1 MSVVAKE
8 LQEEQDAHIM
18 RELQNVEEKLDQ
30 AEDAYEDR
38 RTKTHAAAV
47 KRYKAER
54 DNILRRLGGGAIYNS
69 RRRIQNR
76 ALPMNVVLGPSWRQT
91 VEEQQTEIDIMK
103 RQNIQLKPG
112 KRKAKD
118 EVKNAECFSNA
129 KVRKID
135 KVDDR
140 NLFRNPG
147 MTQEQFNQHK
157 DLYKEL
163 LKKTIVAEHGNNRNQ
178 PHQLAAVIN
187 AAMQELINR
196 PKPTRYST
204 LGVLEY
210 ATTIAG
216 THGAATIGPNMTP
229 LICACE
235 EGRFEDVKLLITGHD
250 ANASG
255 MTLKEMVN
263 QVGRSRNGYSKC
275 TALSAAIGNAH
286 EEIKLYLLK
295 NGGDLD
301 KAYRTEFPKGTPLV
315 CACEQGRF
323 EDVKLLITSGDVSDS
338 NGKILKKKVT
348 KMANKLGRND
358 NGMYVRPLMIAALN
372 DHLNIVQ
379 YLIEQCEANANKIE
393 THHKWNALHFALTNR
408 AWSRDW
414 LRIYNKN
421 TLGVVQLL
429 LDHMTIISINHKDK
443 NEQTPL
449 GIIGSFP
456 LLSTLGSSIKQNII
470 NLIRSKGGKEI

>member
-1 MSVVAKE
+1 MSVVAKG
-8 LQEEQDAHIM
+8 LQGEQDAHIM

-54 DNILRRLGGGAIYNS
+54 DNILRRLGGGATYNS
-69 RRRIQNR
+69 RRHIQNP
-76 ALPMNVVLGPSWRQT
+76 ALPMNMVLGPSWRQT

-112 KRKAKD
+112 KRKAED

-140 NLFRNPG
+140 NLF
-147 MTQEQFNQHK
+147 Q

-163 LKKTIVAEHGNNRNQ
+163 LKKTIVAEHGNNLNQ
-178 PHQLAAVIN
+178 PHQFAAVIN
-187 AAMQELINR
+187 ATMQEFINR
-196 PKPTRYST
+196 ATPT
-204 LGVLEY
+204 

-216 THGAATIGPNMTP
+216 TP

-235 EGRFEDVKLLITGHD
+235 EGRFEDV
-250 ANASG
+250 
-255 MTLKEMVN
+255 TLKEMVN

-275 TALSAAIGNAH
+275 TSLSAAIGNAH

-338 NGKILKKKVT
+338 NGKILKKKVR

-414 LRIYNKN
+414 LRVYNKN

-429 LDHMTIISINHKDK
+429 LDHMTIISINHKDENK
-443 NEQTPL
+443 QTPL
-449 GIIGSFP
+449 GIIRSFP

>member
-54 DNILRRLGGGAIYNS
+54 DNILRRLGGGATYNS
-69 RRRIQNR
+69 RRHIQNP
-76 ALPMNVVLGPSWRQT
+76 ALPMNMVLGPSWRQT
-91 VEEQQTEIDIMK
+91 VEEQQTNIDIMK

-112 KRKAKD
+112 KRKAED

-163 LKKTIVAEHGNNRNQ
+163 LKKTIVAEHGNNLNQ
-178 PHQLAAVIN
+178 PHQFAAVIN
-187 AAMQELINR
+187 ATMQEFINR
-196 PKPTRYST
+196 ATPT
-204 LGVLEY
+204 

-216 THGAATIGPNMTP
+216 TP

-414 LRIYNKN
+414 LRVYNKN
-421 TLGVVQLL
+421 SFGVVQLL
-429 LDHMTIISINHKDK
+429 LDHMTIISINHKDE